1 MIPNLSLMRRIPLS
15 VTPYGS
21 GTNIHDWDT
30 LWPMTIMW
38 DLVTILDVPL
48 RFHRINFI
56 VEPLTLSPDPFVIRY
71 FVCPRFDRRYPI
83 PSSSSLLTN
92 IFTRPVILQPR
103 DLVTRLQTLW
113 CNITE
118 WAQSTY
124 PSLGWT
130 NPVLI
135 YFILLNISTSEYP
148 RCTFMVTLLRCNG
161 WYTQSTLIDS
171 DYILSLRSKDRVT
184 TLLSYRNVELCDWI
198 TLQHFRCVCVS
209 IISFS

>member
-1 MIPNLSLMRRIPLS
+1 MRRIPLS

-21 GTNIHDWDT
+21 GNNRHDRDT
-30 LWPMTIMW
+30 LWLMTIMW
-38 DLVTILDVPL
+38 DLVTILDGPYASIEL
-48 RFHRINFI
+48 TSSF
-56 VEPLTLSPDPFVIRY
+56 EPLTLSPDPFVIRY

-83 PSSSSLLTN
+83 YLVYPRLRLTC
-92 IFTRPVILQPR
+92 FLVPVILQPR
-103 DLVTRLQTLW
+103 DLITWLQSLW

-148 RCTFMVTLLRCNG
+148 RCTFMVTLFG
-161 WYTQSTLIDS
+161 VMVDTL
-171 DYILSLRSKDRVT
+171 K
-184 TLLSYRNVELCDWI
+184 
-198 TLQHFRCVCVS
+198 VS
-209 IISFS
+209 